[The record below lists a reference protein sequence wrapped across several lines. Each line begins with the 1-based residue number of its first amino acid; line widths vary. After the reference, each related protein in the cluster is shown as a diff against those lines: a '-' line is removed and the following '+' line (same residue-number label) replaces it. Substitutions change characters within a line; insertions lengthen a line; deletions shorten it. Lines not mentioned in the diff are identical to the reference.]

1 MRSRVARRA
10 PLAARGARDDLAVE
24 RAEDHVLGRQVVVR
38 HPRRLDDEEV
48 VTGVA
53 AQPPDRTR
61 CRRSHHEAVTDQLS
75 VQTCD
80 IGANAGDR
88 GLRLGVVSGT
98 DPLMISSFR

>member
-1 MRSRVARRA
+1 VSLEGLRSLPGVPATTSPSSVQRIMFS
-10 PLAARGARDDLAVE
+10 GARSSYDTPDGLMTK
-24 RAEDHVLGRQVVVR
+24 RSSPGS
-38 HPRRLDDEEV
+38 
-48 VTGVA
+48 
-53 AQPPDRTR
+53 PPSRTR
-61 CRRSHHEAVTDQLS
+61 PDTLPPVHHEAVTDQLS